1 MEHFSIGAMKMNIMK
16 GGEIVAEQK
25 KIGVAAPIKKETEY
39 QNKVFSDITCLDIE
53 LIKLYIYINILF
65 TVPHLEQ
72 EQYEFLKKLESI
84 YGRYDDG

>member
-1 MEHFSIGAMKMNIMK
+1 M
-16 GGEIVAEQK
+16 AETK
-25 KIGVAAPIKKETEY
+25 KIGAATPIKLSSDYQKEIIRNITNLK
-39 QNKVFSDITCLDIE
+39 NKNIE
-53 LIKLYIYINILF
+53 SIQLYIYINILF